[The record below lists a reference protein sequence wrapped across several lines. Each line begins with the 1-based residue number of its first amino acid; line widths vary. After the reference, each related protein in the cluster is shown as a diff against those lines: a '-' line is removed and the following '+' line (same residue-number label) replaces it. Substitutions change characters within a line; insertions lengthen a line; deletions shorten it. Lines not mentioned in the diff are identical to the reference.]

1 MSNQTYWLPQ
11 QQPQPSSHS
20 NPASV
25 GSRPIPSPASVG
37 GPVTPALTPKPHG
50 APGSVSAP
58 RTPGSML
65 SPMNNGQPPT
75 PSGGDPGGL
84 LDPKTPKSVGGPP
97 TPYSPFSN
105 SKSAPEVTSRAAVK
119 MEMKAE
125 PSLSQQ
131 TVNPYSEQQNSS
143 LRPTTGPS
151 SHQVLPLTFLCLIFV
166 QKLLICLEDKL
177 IAH

>member
-1 MSNQTYWLPQ
+1 M
-11 QQPQPSSHS
+11 
-20 NPASV
+20 
-25 GSRPIPSPASVG
+25 
-37 GPVTPALTPKPHG
+37 TPALTPKPHG

-131 TVNPYSEQQNSS
+131 TVNPYSEQQQLQNSS

-151 SHQVLPLTFLCLIFV
+151 SHQVLPLIFLCLIFV
-166 QKLLICLEDKL
+166 EKSLICLEDKL
-177 IAH
+177 ITHHLSQNIVHSPSLQQLPVSISDPCRFILS